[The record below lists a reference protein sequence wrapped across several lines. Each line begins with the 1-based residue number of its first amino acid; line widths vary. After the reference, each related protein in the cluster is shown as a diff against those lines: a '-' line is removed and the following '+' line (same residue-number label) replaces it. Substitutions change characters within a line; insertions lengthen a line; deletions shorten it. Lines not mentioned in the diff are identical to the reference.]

1 MNIAFISAVLP
12 VLVLLFFIY
21 KKDKYQPEP
30 IGKLIWVFVVG
41 CFSVVPAA
49 LMEAVTMPFAPDA
62 ETMPVLNGLF
72 NGYLVAGFSEELC
85 KLLLLLWVI
94 WRSPHFDEYFDG
106 IVYAAYLSL
115 GFACIENIGY
125 VFQGSDQ
132 MVTALMRGVLAV
144 PAHFLFAV
152 TMGYYVSLAKFDPS
166 HRRSHLWKAFLYPML
181 LHGTYDALLMVSGTL
196 GEAYGEE
203 SVVGDDHLRR
213 TLYRLHYL
221 RHQDVAM
228 GAQAHQTPAG
238 TLEGAGFRPHAPLR
252 RVHLELLNNN
262 YCSLAFSARTL
273 SAEACMRSA
282 LTVPSATSRL
292 MICTALGTISLS

>member
-12 VLVLLFFIY
+12 VLVLLYFIY

-30 IGKLIWVFVVG
+30 IGKLIWTFIVG
-41 CFSVVPAA
+41 CLSVVPAA
-49 LMEAVTMPFAPDA
+49 LLESGLMLLSPDA
-62 ETMPVLNGLF
+62 GQMPVLNGLY
-72 NGYLVAGFSEELC
+72 NGYIVAGFSEELC

-125 VFQGSDQ
+125 VFQGEDQ
-132 MVTALMRGVLAV
+132 MFTALMRGLLAV

-166 HRRSHLWKAFLYPML
+166 HRSSHLFKASLFPML
-181 LHGTYDALLMVSGTL
+181 LHGTYDALLMVSGSL

-203 SVVGDDHLRR
+203 STVVLITCGVLFIVFIVFDIKLWRWGLKRIKRLQERSKEQGFD
-213 TLYRLHYL
+213 RLHPF
-221 RHQDVAM
+221 D
-228 GAQAHQTPAG
+228 
-238 TLEGAGFRPHAPLR
+238 GFTW
-252 RVHLELLNNN
+252 N
-262 YCSLAFSARTL
+262 F
-273 SAEACMRSA
+273 
-282 LTVPSATSRL
+282 
-292 MICTALGTISLS
+292 

>member
-12 VLVLLFFIY
+12 VLVLLYFIY

-30 IGKLIWVFVVG
+30 IGKLIWVFIVG

-49 LMEAVTMPFAPDA
+49 LMEAVIVPFAPDV
-62 ETMPVLNGLF
+62 ETMPVLNGIYH
-72 NGYLVAGFSEELC
+72 GYVVAGFSEELC

-94 WRSPHFDEYFDG
+94 WRSPHFVEYFVG

-125 VFQGSDQ
+125 VLQGGDP
-132 MVTALMRGVLAV
+132 MYTALMRGVLAV

-152 TMGYYVSLAKFDPS
+152 TMGYYVSLAKFDFL
-166 HRRSHLWKAFLYPML
+166 HRGSHLLKAFLFPML

-203 SVVGDDHLRR
+203 SAVVGATCAVLFVVFIIFDIRMWRWGLKRIKRLQERSREQGFD
-213 TLYRLHYL
+213 RLHPF
-221 RHQDVAM
+221 D
-228 GAQAHQTPAG
+228 
-238 TLEGAGFRPHAPLR
+238 GFTW
-252 RVHLELLNNN
+252 N
-262 YCSLAFSARTL
+262 F
-273 SAEACMRSA
+273 
-282 LTVPSATSRL
+282 
-292 MICTALGTISLS
+292 